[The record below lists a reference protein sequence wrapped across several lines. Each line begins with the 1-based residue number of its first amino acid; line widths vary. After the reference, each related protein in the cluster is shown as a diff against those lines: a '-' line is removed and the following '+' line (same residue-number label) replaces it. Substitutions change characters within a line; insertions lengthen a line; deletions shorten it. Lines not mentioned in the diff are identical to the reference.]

1 MDKFGMKA
9 AFAVTTAAA
18 LLAAQPAQAAMGCW
32 DEQPAAA
39 AKVRDLQS
47 RLMVATLRC
56 QAMGQGMGADVT
68 AAYNDF
74 VRQNRT
80 TLQGANGLIK
90 AQFDTGYGKE
100 GATYYDRFA
109 TSLANKYGGDATS
122 AEICSDTL
130 AAAREAAAAAGDIG
144 KLLALEDR
152 FGPAPELPGGACARA
167 PATLAAA
174 EPQASP
180 KAFGAAMGEA
190 LTAVSDAPAESDA
203 PPPRADGQRFG
214 GEPPVPATQPN

>member
-1 MDKFGMKA
+1 MKA
-9 AFAVTTAAA
+9 ALAVSAAAA

-32 DEQPAAA
+32 DEQPTAA

-56 QAMGQGMGADVT
+56 QAMGMDTT

-80 TLQGANGLIK
+80 ALQGANGLIK
-90 AQFDTGYGKE
+90 AQFDTGYGKD

-109 TSLANKYGGDATS
+109 TSLANKYGGDATN
-122 AEICSDTL
+122 AQICNDTV
-130 AAAREAAAAAGDIG
+130 AAAQEAAAAAGDLG
-144 KLLALEDR
+144 KLVALADR
-152 FGPAPELPGGACARA
+152 FGPTPELPGGACAGA
-167 PATLAAA
+167 PARALAA
-174 EPQASP
+174 ETSP
-180 KAFGAAMGEA
+180 PAKTFGAAMNEA
-190 LTAVSDAPAESDA
+190 LAAVSEQPVESDA

-214 GEPPVPATQPN
+214 GDVPGPAYQPN